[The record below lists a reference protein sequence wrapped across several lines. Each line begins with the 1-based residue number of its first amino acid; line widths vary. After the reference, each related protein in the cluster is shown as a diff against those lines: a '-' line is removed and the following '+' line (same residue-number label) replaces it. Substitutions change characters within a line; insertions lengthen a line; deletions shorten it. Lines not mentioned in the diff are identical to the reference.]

1 MNGPR
6 APADPSRRAVVGAT
20 AALVAG
26 CAGRPSLTGPGP
38 DLTPVLDLAM
48 ADRSTA
54 ALVSRNGQILA
65 ERYAAGWGPD
75 RPREVASVA
84 KSILAVL
91 IAMAVE
97 DGAFTGLDQTA
108 ADFIPAWRTDARGGI
123 TLRHLM
129 SMTSGLDDTGLA
141 LRGITGDQFA
151 INAAAPLRDPP
162 GARWAYNTAAYHLL
176 FHILERATGETVEA
190 WSRPRLFDPLGMGDT
205 RWTTSRGSGADGPV
219 TNYYS
224 ALSTA
229 RDLARFGDLVLGDGA
244 WNGRRLIG
252 SRALQS
258 LLGPSQDLNPSYG
271 LLWWS
276 NARPGADAFGQGD
289 SRRFPS
295 APVDT
300 VAALGAGGQLLLVVP
315 SRRLVIVRQG
325 DVPGSATLAD
335 DLLAGALRRLDRP

>member
-1 MNGPR
+1 MR
-6 APADPSRRAVVGAT
+6 ALSRRAILGAT
-20 AALVAG
+20 AALTAG
-26 CAGRPSLTGPGP
+26 CAAGSYRAGP
-38 DLTPVLDLAM
+38 DRDLAPVLDLAM

-54 ALVSRNGQILA
+54 VLVSLNGDIVA
-65 ERYAAGWGPD
+65 ERYAPGWGPD

-84 KSILAVL
+84 KSILALL
-91 IAMAVE
+91 IAMAVD
-97 DGAFTGLDQTA
+97 DGAFTGLDQAA
-108 ADFIPAWRTDARGGI
+108 ADFIPAWRNDARAGV

-151 INAAAPLRDPP
+151 INAAAPLRHPP

-176 FHILERATGETVEA
+176 FHILERATGDTVEA
-190 WSRPRLFDPLGMGDT
+190 WSRPRLFDPLGMDAT
-205 RWTTSRGSGADGPV
+205 RWTTSPGSGAEGPV

-229 RDLARFGDLVLGDGA
+229 RDLARLGGLVLGEGR
-244 WNGRRLIG
+244 WNGRRLLG
-252 SRALQS
+252 AEHLRT

-276 NARPGADAFGQGD
+276 NLRPGADAFGQGD

-300 VAALGAGGQLLLVVP
+300 VAALGAGGQALLVVP
-315 SRRLVIVRQG
+315 SRRLIVVRQG
-325 DVPGSATLAD
+325 DTPGSATLAD
-335 DLLAGALRRLDRP
+335 DLLAGVLRRLDGR